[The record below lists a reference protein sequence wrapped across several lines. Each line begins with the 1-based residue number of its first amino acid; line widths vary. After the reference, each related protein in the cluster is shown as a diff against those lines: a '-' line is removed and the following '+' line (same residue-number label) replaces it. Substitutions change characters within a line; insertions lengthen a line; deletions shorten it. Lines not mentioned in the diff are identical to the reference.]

1 MDLPKRFSNSRPA
14 LKSLIRRVLK
24 GSEERGPRSR
34 APERRDMRGLVA
46 KNPAKSQTRLTPE
59 RRAEMVAD
67 YVAGTPVRTIATKYG
82 AHRGTIST
90 LVRRAGAAVR
100 VAGLD
105 AKESKLASSLYENGM
120 TLAQVA
126 APMGVS
132 DEAVRQAVLN
142 QGGQIRPKGRRPR
155 R

>member
-1 MDLPKRFSNSRPA
+1 MDLPKRFSNTRPE
-14 LKSLIRRVLK
+14 LKSLISRVLR
-24 GSEERGPRSR
+24 GSERRGPRGR
-34 APERRDMRGLVA
+34 ATERHDTRGAVA

-59 RRAEMVAD
+59 RRAELVAD
-67 YVAGTPVRTIATKYG
+67 YVAGTPVRAIATKYG
-82 AHRGTIST
+82 VHRGTIPT
-90 LVRRAGAAVR
+90 LIRRAGAEVR

-105 AKESKLASSLYENGM
+105 AEERKLASSLYENGM

-126 APMGVS
+126 GQMGVS
-132 DEAVRQAVLN
+132 DEAVRQAVLD